1 MFSEKELPVIWVI
14 VPALNEADN
23 LRVLVPRIVK
33 TLESLGDG
41 GRVLVV
47 DDGSTDD
54 TREAMADAGVG
65 VAGDRRGVLAA
76 QPGQG
81 GWRCSAG
88 SGWRSRAA
96 PRSS

>member
-1 MFSEKELPVIWVI
+1 MIWVI
-14 VPALNEADN
+14 VPALNEAEN

-33 TLESLGDG
+33 TLESMGDG

-54 TREAMADAGVG
+54 TREAMAELASTWPGIEWSPCG
-65 VAGDRRGVLAA
+65 TTRARRL
-76 QPGQG
+76 
-81 GWRCSAG
+81 RCSAV

-96 PRSS
+96 PRSW